1 MIPVASWKTQSPEKV
16 DFRGSEKRINR
27 IEYEKTPEEVVSMKQ
42 YFRLLVI
49 IVISVAWV
57 IPGGCGKKS
66 VKSEFNHPIIGKWN
80 WVESFGGIGG
90 VRLTPESEGY
100 TKTHVYSPDSTFLGF
115 RNDSLMIVAKY
126 SITRKLVWD
135 SYMAE
140 VLQIEGQI
148 EQIIEFRGNDT
159 LGLGDHVIDGFG
171 HLFVRIKGD

>member
-1 MIPVASWKTQSPEKV
+1 MKEYLTQLAIFV
-16 DFRGSEKRINR
+16 ILIF
-27 IEYEKTPEEVVSMKQ
+27 
-42 YFRLLVI
+42 LL
-49 IVISVAWV
+49 ACA
-57 IPGGCGKKS
+57 GCGKKV
-66 VKSEFNHPIIGKWN
+66 VKSESYHPIVGTWS

-100 TKTHVYSPDSTFLGF
+100 TKTHVYSPDSTFFGF

-148 EQIIEFRGNDT
+148 EKIIEFQGNDT
-159 LGLGDHVIDGFG
+159 LGLGDHVVDGFG
-171 HLFVRIKGD
+171 HLFVRIKSD